1 MPDIQKGINL
11 DLSDKLTEAEKK
23 KLVKFIA
30 RATEDSYRRGLQ
42 QGATFQ
48 QLGSF
53 KKDPYHIRFRKNLDV
68 APEGQTNRINGY
80 TSVDILD
87 REYCMSFFKIGLY
100 IRELFPKSY

>member
-30 RATEDSYRRGLQ
+30 RATENSYRRGLQ

-48 QLGSF
+48 QLGCF
-53 KKDPYHIRFRKNLDV
+53 QKDPCHIRFRKNLDV
-68 APEGQTNRINGY
+68 APEGESNRLNGY
-80 TSVDILD
+80 TAVDILD
-87 REYCMSFFKIGLY
+87 REYCMSFFKIGLD
-100 IRELFPKSY
+100 INELFRKS